1 MNEKIQLLLG
11 GLLALV
17 FGLSRLARR
26 FPHVTWLRAFR
37 DAWPQPSEA
46 QRAKAGRRGAFYAG
60 VQLIL
65 MGVALPFLYGA
76 LTVMFFNDFTS
87 KAMTLVLAGS
97 VLCIGLGVTAIWQ
110 SFRG

>member
-1 MNEKIQLLLG
+1 MNDRIQLVLG

-26 FPHVTWLRAFR
+26 FPHVAWLRAFR

-46 QRAKAGRRGAFYAG
+46 QRAQTGRRVAFYAG
-60 VQLIL
+60 AQLIL

-76 LTVMFFNDFTS
+76 ATVAFFNDFTA
-87 KAMTLVLAGS
+87 KAVTLVLAGS

-110 SFRG
+110 SRRG